1 MTISYNKLWKQL
13 IDKNMNKTDLRQ
25 AAGIGTSTLAKFS
38 KNAPVSMEVIL
49 RICKVLECDIGDVM
63 EIVQDK
69 E

>member
-1 MTISYNKLWKQL
+1 MVISYNKLWKRL
-13 IDKNMNKTDLRQ
+13 IDKNMNKTDLRE
-25 AAGIGTSTLAKFS
+25 AAGIGTSTLAKLS
-38 KNAPVSMEVIL
+38 KNAPVSMEVMS